1 MTVSNAFQMFATEAP
16 AHHAAWM
23 TAVHSLAGASAL
35 DERCDELAYVA
46 VLAASGMHSG
56 LPFHVQRLRALGA
69 TRDEVVSAV
78 LVGLPAVGHQV
89 VSALPVA
96 LEAYDRVS

>member
-1 MTVSNAFQMFATEAP
+1 MTVSTAFQMFATDAP

-23 TAVHSLAGASAL
+23 TAVGSLAAASSL
-35 DERCDELAYVA
+35 DERSDELAYVA
-46 VLAASGMHSG
+46 VLAATGMHSG

-69 TRDEVVSAV
+69 TRDEVISAV

-89 VSALPVA
+89 VAALPVA
-96 LEAYDRVS
+96 LAAYDDAS